1 MDTDK
6 GLFVGKG
13 SPTYESAPER
23 HRMGRHSLG
32 QADSP
37 KNSASPPASK
47 LLPETD
53 A

>member
-13 SPTYESAPER
+13 SPTYESAPKR
-23 HRMGRHSLG
+23 HRMRRHSLG
-32 QADSP
+32 RAKSP

-47 LLPETD
+47 LLPETN